1 MRTGPLKSL
10 LGSWK
15 MLGMGLR
22 TSAAC
27 RDPQDSSPRPTQAL
41 GNNKSK
47 LLSAFHLLQPQ

>member
-15 MLGMGLR
+15 MLGMVLR